1 MNVFILFISFI
12 YLVGGFVLTGLA
24 LKDKKISNAL
34 NKLGFIEKVLAIFCF
49 ALTGPIIFIHSLINK
64 LRSTR

>member
-24 LKDKKISNAL
+24 LNDKKISNYL
-34 NKLGFIEKVLAIFCF
+34 NKLGFIEKVLAILLF
-49 ALTGPIIFIHSLINK
+49 ALTGPIIFIHSVVNK
-64 LRSTR
+64 LKR